1 MYTETIVDYNIT
13 QARTKNLAAVLTTK
27 LIWVTIKESLN
38 VPVKSCPKGWGP
50 EGPISMEKYLSWAG
64 LWGQYRGDGG
74 KDIFMADHSTQRVS
88 ITV

>member
-1 MYTETIVDYNIT
+1 MPEGF
-13 QARTKNLAAVLTTK
+13 R
-27 LIWVTIKESLN
+27 SR
-38 VPVKSCPKGWGP
+38 

-74 KDIFMADHSTQRVS
+74 KDIFMADHSTQRVL